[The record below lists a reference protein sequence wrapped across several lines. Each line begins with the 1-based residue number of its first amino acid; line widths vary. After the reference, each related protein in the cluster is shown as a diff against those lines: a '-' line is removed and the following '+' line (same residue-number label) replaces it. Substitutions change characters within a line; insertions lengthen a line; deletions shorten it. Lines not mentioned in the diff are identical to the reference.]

1 MRSSYS
7 SHRLAGGNS
16 LQSGV
21 PMSPLTRP
29 GAFGEFANALSRVGK
44 INFPKGEQFL
54 KQIVDT
60 HKGPIVMTMAE
71 MFSKPGQQAAEL
83 IERVGTTLNVNRQPN
98 LPNNLVTVNPQVL
111 SGLQNLGRNLK
122 GIAAVDFDWHPSLGY
137 KSMQGPPGG
146 FSRGD
151 NLKITKSIEDA
162 FHNKIVPVVQHLN
175 PGKTVWLQND
185 PTTLSRA
192 KLYSSD
198 YLPHGRA
205 MGPLDP
211 TGMQHSLI
219 LPSGRTQ
226 GIELLGGPIPSNL
239 LSWLEKDKS

>member
-1 MRSSYS
+1 VRSSYS

-29 GAFGEFANALSRVGK
+29 GAFGEFANALNRVGK

-54 KQIVDT
+54 KQTIDT

-71 MFSKPGQQAAEL
+71 MFARPGQQAAEL
-83 IERVGTTLNVNRQPN
+83 IQRVATTLNVANAPN
-98 LPNNLVTVNPQVL
+98 KPHNLITVNPQVL

-137 KSMQGPPGG
+137 KPMEGPPGG
-146 FSRGD
+146 FGRADTS
-151 NLKITKSIEDA
+151 KITRAVEDA

-239 LSWLEKDKS
+239 AAFLSKEV